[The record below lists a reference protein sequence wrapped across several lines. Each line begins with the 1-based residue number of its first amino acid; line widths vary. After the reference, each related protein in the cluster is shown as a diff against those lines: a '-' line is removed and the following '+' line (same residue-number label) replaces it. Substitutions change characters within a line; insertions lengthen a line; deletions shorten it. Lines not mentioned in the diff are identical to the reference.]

1 MIRFSSTLLI
11 LAKVIRIPIQPA
23 LADLS
28 SARLQAAL
36 QSMEQASAEQA
47 RMDDSIYSGF
57 FSFSEMLAERPFVM
71 RGALRLPHWTA
82 PVVGMAPGSMSCF

>member
-57 FSFSEMLAERPFVM
+57 FSFSEMLAERPFVL

-82 PVVGMAPGSMSCF
+82 PVVGMVPGSVSCV